1 MGCAASAVPVLVGAK
16 ILAHWILSSLPLA
29 MLAPVLALQF
39 DLDAGAMQV
48 LVLSLL
54 VGTPLLSLI
63 GAVGAA
69 LTLGVRG
76 GEVLLSLLILPLY
89 IPALVFGAGAVEA
102 QISGVGYAAHMSSLM
117 AMLVL
122 AALLCAWTCSA
133 ALRIS
138 LEYLNLKKSTFF
150 HWSSHQLYSLLA
162 GQSWTP
168 VGSLDGCAGVRG
180 L

>member
-1 MGCAASAVPVLVGAK
+1 MALSATPLPVLVGAK
-16 ILAHWILSSLPLA
+16 ILAHWLLSGLPLA
-29 MLAPVLALQF
+29 LLAPVLALQF

-102 QISGVGYAAHMSSLM
+102 QISGVGYAAHMSILM

-122 AALLCAWTCSA
+122 AAFFGPWTCSA
-133 ALRIS
+133 ALRIA
-138 LEYLNLKKSTFF
+138 LE
-150 HWSSHQLYSLLA
+150 
-162 GQSWTP
+162 
-168 VGSLDGCAGVRG
+168 
-180 L
+180 